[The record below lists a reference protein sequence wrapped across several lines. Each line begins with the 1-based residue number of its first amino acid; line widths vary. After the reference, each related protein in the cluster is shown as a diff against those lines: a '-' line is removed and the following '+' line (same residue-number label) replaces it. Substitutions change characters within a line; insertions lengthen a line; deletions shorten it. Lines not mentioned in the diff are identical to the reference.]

1 MFNPLITQAAI
12 INCAPTIDEVES
24 QVTSDYDKENS
35 DQDKQIDNDDQK

>member
-1 MFNPLITQAAI
+1 MFNPLLIRAV

-35 DQDKQIDNDDQK
+35 DQDEQIDNKDPK